1 MQSRRFC
8 KDPRVSPRA
17 PRTDPEPRCRKPLRQ
32 NPRGRD
38 RRRLLKPAPTALA
51 ITALLLGQATSLRA
65 QEPAPQLGD
74 CAALSDDAARLACYD
89 RLAGR
94 APASVPPVPAGRTPD
109 VMAVPKEPAGPGL
122 QGPPAPRPSF
132 LSKYWELDEADKRG
146 TFNFTGYRPN
156 FLLPLHAT
164 TRINTTP
171 DSPAPD
177 RSGTLGNYR
186 KVEAKVQISLRTKL
200 AENLLLPGGDLWAG
214 YTQQSLWQVYRP
226 SESSPFRSTDYEPE
240 LMYVLPTP
248 QRLRTLPLGWQWR
261 YGILALAH
269 QSNGQTEPLSR
280 SWNRLYMGGGF
291 ERDDV
296 SLSLRYNYRF
306 KESASK
312 DDNPDLVSYRG
323 HTDWLL
329 AWTPGRATASLQWRT
344 DFRHW
349 DRGSLQF
356 DWSYPVEPDNP
367 NALRWYVQIFS
378 GYAETL
384 LDYNFRQT
392 SLGIG
397 LTLFEF

>member
-1 MQSRRFC
+1 M
-8 KDPRVSPRA
+8 
-17 PRTDPEPRCRKPLRQ
+17 
-32 NPRGRD
+32 
-38 RRRLLKPAPTALA
+38 KPAAARLALA
-51 ITALLLGQATSLRA
+51 ALLLGPVVPLHA
-65 QEPAPQLGD
+65 QEAAPPQLGS
-74 CAALSDDAARLACYD
+74 CRGIAADTERLACYD

-94 APASVPPVPAGRTPD
+94 VPATAAGATGPVPAVPAGRTPAI
-109 VMAVPKEPAGPGL
+109 VGVPEEPVGPGL

-132 LSKYWELDEADKRG
+132 LSSYWELDEADKRG
-146 TFNFTGYRPN
+146 VFNFTGYRPN
-156 FLLPLHAT
+156 FVLPMHVT
-164 TRINTTP
+164 TRINNTP
-171 DSPAPD
+171 DSPAAD
-177 RSGTLGNYR
+177 RSGSLGDYR

-248 QRLRTLPLGWQWR
+248 QALRTLPGGWQWR

-269 QSNGQTEPLSR
+269 QSNGQNEPLSR

-296 SLSLRYNYRF
+296 SLSVRYNYRF
-306 KESASK
+306 GESASK
-312 DDNPDLVSYRG
+312 DDNPDLVDYRG

-329 AWTPGRATASLQWRT
+329 AWTPGRTTASMQWST
-344 DFRHW
+344 SFRRW

-356 DWSYPVEPDNP
+356 DWTYPVEPDNAR
-367 NALRWYVQIFS
+367 ALRWYVQLFS

-392 SLGIG
+392 SLGVG

>member
-1 MQSRRFC
+1 MNHDSLL
-8 KDPRVSPRA
+8 A
-17 PRTDPEPRCRKPLRQ
+17 P
-32 NPRGRD
+32 
-38 RRRLLKPAPTALA
+38 ALGL
-51 ITALLLGQATSLRA
+51 ALLFGHAAPLRA
-65 QEPAPQLGD
+65 QEPAAVPRLND
-74 CAALSDDAARLACYD
+74 CAALDDDAARLACYD
-89 RLAGR
+89 GLAGR
-94 APASVPPVPAGRTPD
+94 AASPVPAVPAGRTPD
-109 VMAVPKEPAGPGL
+109 VMSLPEPAGPGL
-122 QGPPAPRPSF
+122 AGLREPYPSF
-132 LSKYWELDEADKRG
+132 LSKFWELDDSDKRG

-164 TRINTTP
+164 TRLNTTP
-171 DSPAPD
+171 SSPAAD
-177 RSGTLGNYR
+177 RSGELGNFR
-186 KVEAKVQISLRTKL
+186 KVEAKLQISLRTKL

-240 LMYVLPTP
+240 LMYVLRTP
-248 QRLRTLPLGWQWR
+248 QGLRVLPWGWQWR
-261 YGILALAH
+261 YGIAALAH
-269 QSNGQTEPLSR
+269 QSNGQGEPFSR
-280 SWNRLYMGGGF
+280 SWNRLYFGGGF
-291 ERDDV
+291 EREDV
-296 SLSLRYNYRF
+296 SLSVRYNLRL

-329 AWTPGRATASLQWRT
+329 NWAPGRATASLQWRT

-349 DRGSLQF
+349 NRGSLQF
-356 DWSYPVEPDNP
+356 DWTYPVEPDSP
-367 NALRWYVQIFS
+367 RALRWYVQLFS

>member
-1 MQSRRFC
+1 M
-8 KDPRVSPRA
+8 
-17 PRTDPEPRCRKPLRQ
+17 
-32 NPRGRD
+32 
-38 RRRLLKPAPTALA
+38 
-51 ITALLLGQATSLRA
+51 LLGLAASLHA
-65 QEPAPQLGD
+65 QELASPPQLASCLGI
-74 CAALSDDAARLACYD
+74 ADDTERLACYD

-94 APASVPPVPAGRTPD
+94 APAVKSGAPGPVPPVPAGRTP
-109 VMAVPKEPAGPGL
+109 AVVAAPPLEGPGL

-132 LSKYWELDEADKRG
+132 LSSFWELDQADKRG
-146 TFNFTGYRPN
+146 VFNFTGYRPN
-156 FLLPLHAT
+156 FLLPAHMAT
-164 TRINTTP
+164 RVNERPESPTRG
-171 DSPAPD
+171 SA
-177 RSGTLGNYR
+177 RLGDFR

-200 AENLLLPGGDLWAG
+200 AENLVLPGGDLWAG

-226 SESSPFRSTDYEPE
+226 SESAPFRSTDYEPE

-248 QRLRTLPLGWQWR
+248 TPLRGLPWGWQWR
-261 YGILALAH
+261 YSILALAH
-269 QSNGQTEPLSR
+269 QSNGQAEPLSR
-280 SWNRLYMGGGF
+280 SWNRAYLGGGV

-296 SLSLRYNYRF
+296 SLSVRYNYRF
-306 KESASK
+306 DEGADS

-329 AWTPGRATASLQWRT
+329 SWTPGRATASLQWRT
-344 DFRHW
+344 SFRRW

-356 DWSYPVEPDNP
+356 DWTYPVEPDNP
-367 NALRWYVQIFS
+367 RALRWYVQLFS